1 MSTPT
6 IKLQQKWAAEV
17 AHVANRALRCQG
29 LGKSNQQCHKLC
41 CIEAGSAISKG
52 YLREAVLLFCTAY
65 GADLMRVMARKDYR
79 ALPETPADA
88 RRRYQ

>member
-17 AHVANRALRCQG
+17 AHVANRALRCQR
-29 LGKSNQQCHKLC
+29 LGGPKQKCHKRC

-52 YLREAVLLFCTAY
+52 YLRDAVMLFCIAY
-65 GADLMRVMARKDYR
+65 GADLMRVVARKDYR